1 MASASVLWFV
11 MIQDRS
17 RLDCQSTQKPERRRG
32 GNGERRAFDMRRFLI
47 PLLVLLVLLAPVAL
61 AVWLLGLPKIAFAR
75 PWLLTLL
82 AVIPLVI
89 WFSYGNLAALG
100 EVRRW
105 LALGLRC
112 GILAAIILALAGVQ
126 LVHEDDTLT
135 VFVLLDR
142 SYSIPQE
149 LDAPIDPDT
158 GMKSTTPPRDLRW
171 DRLVQSMKQVTASR
185 AHRRDRVG
193 VIVFGRKARLEFP
206 ASDLPELNIRDL
218 SNIPERL
225 NTDIA
230 GSIRL
235 GLASFPE
242 GTARRLLLIS
252 DGNENRGEALKEA
265 EIARLNGVPIDVVP
279 LRYQYQHEVTVERI
293 DAPQESH
300 EDRDLPLRIIVRNHS
315 DRRVRGTLFLRR
327 TSGAEILKA
336 EQKVVLEPGLNPLA
350 LKWPAGTGSPGTSAF
365 KAFFQPDNLP
375 GDRPDNNEAWAH
387 VLVRSDRRRILFVV
401 PSADSLDHERL
412 VQALA
417 SAKDPQNPT
426 GPRSKPQVDLWTAE
440 MVPGENSPR
449 SQDLANY
456 DSIILYNIPA
466 DLLNRDQQER
476 LRKAVG
482 DQGAGLV
489 MIGGPDSFGAGR
501 WQGEPLEEALPVDT
515 SLRSLKVQAKA
526 GLVLI
531 MHASEMAEGN
541 YWQKEIAKLAI
552 NKLTPD
558 DEVGI
563 IYYGW
568 PGGHLW
574 HVELQ
579 EIRANR
585 TSILRQLETMTPGDM
600 PQFDPAL
607 TMSRDALTKP
617 EKQLATKHIILV
629 SDGDHGLVQDNKL
642 LAALRDSRITLTT
655 VGVTT
660 HGPAAQA
667 ALAMVSQATGG
678 RHYPVTDPNQL
689 PGIYIKEM
697 RVMSQNF
704 LYEKPFTPSVL
715 ERGDPLGEWT
725 RAFPRLHGYVRTTKK
740 ESPLVQVLL
749 RSTVPDPGDVN
760 PILAQWQYRQGRVV
774 AFTSDAGANEKSW
787 GRDWARDEGGL
798 YTDFW
803 TRVVEWSMRAIDDAG
818 LSLETRFEN
827 GKGRVTLI
835 DNRDRETRAQKPLR
849 GLNLTVSAPQVADS
863 KSLQLEPISPGVY
876 EGTFD
881 AEASGTY
888 ALTVTETTRQ
898 DQEQRTLVRA
908 RSALTV
914 PYSQEFASVKSN
926 EGFLEQIAQLTGGR
940 MFDEQAL
947 GQADV
952 FRREGLSPVRHMQ
965 PIWHWFLFT
974 AACAMLFDVAVRRI
988 AIDVAAAGKKVGE
1001 FAVRLGARLRG
1012 RAVVSEDS
1020 KQYLERL
1027 KSRKTVVTEELHGK
1041 RVPARVAATR
1051 FEAKPGLERE
1061 PEPVVAAPPAPV
1073 EKPKPVPPKPQAAQP
1088 DATDFAA
1095 RLMRAK
1101 QKAREQMEGEKRPPR
1116 E

>member
-1 MASASVLWFV
+1 MTW
-11 MIQDRS
+11 
-17 RLDCQSTQKPERRRG
+17 RRI
-32 GNGERRAFDMRRFLI
+32 LI
-47 PLLVLLVLLAPVAL
+47 PAVILLVLLAPVGVL
-61 AVWLLGLPKIAFAR
+61 VWLFGAPKLAFAR
-75 PWLLTLL
+75 PWFLLLL
-82 AVIPLVI
+82 AVVPVLA
-89 WFSYGNLAALG
+89 WFSYRPLSALG

-105 LALGLRC
+105 LALGLRS
-112 GILAAIILALAGVQ
+112 GIVAALILALAGIQ
-126 LVHEDDTLT
+126 IVHEDDTLT

-142 SYSIPQE
+142 SESIPRE
-149 LDAPIDPDT
+149 LDLPIDPDT
-158 GMKSTTPPRDLRW
+158 GLKSTRPPRDLRW
-171 DRLVQSMKQVTASR
+171 ERLVESVKQITKNR

-193 VIVFGRKARLEFP
+193 VIVFGRKSRLEFP
-206 ASDLPELNIRDL
+206 ASDVPELNIQQL
-218 SNIPERL
+218 SSTPERL

-242 GTARRLLLIS
+242 GTSRRLLLIS

-279 LRYQYQHEVTVERI
+279 IRYQYQHEMTVERI

-327 TSGAEILKA
+327 MAGGEILKA
-336 EQKVVLEPGLNPLA
+336 EQKTVLEPGLNAIPLR
-350 LKWPAGTGSPGTSAF
+350 WPAGTGSPGTSAF
-365 KAFFQPDNLP
+365 KVFFQPDNLP

-387 VLVRSDRRRILFVV
+387 VLVRSDRRRILVV
-401 PSADSLDHERL
+401 TPNPDSIDHERL
-412 VQALA
+412 VQALG
-417 SAKDPQNPT
+417 DPRGGGREGTDPNA
-426 GPRSKPQVDLWTAE
+426 PRAKPQIDVWHAE
-440 MVPGENSPR
+440 LVPGEQSPR
-449 SQDLANY
+449 SQDLVNY
-456 DSIILYNIPA
+456 DCIILYNIPA

-552 NKLTPD
+552 NKLAPS

-568 PGGHLW
+568 SPGTSGHVW
-574 HVELQ
+574 HVDLQ
-579 EIRANR
+579 PIGPNK
-585 TSILRQLETMTPGDM
+585 TSIMRQLETMTPGDM
-600 PQFDPAL
+600 PLFDPAL
-607 TMSRDALTKP
+607 TMARDALINP
-617 EKQLATKHIILV
+617 EKQLATKHVILV
-629 SDGDHGLVQDNKL
+629 SDGDHGLVQDATIL
-642 LAALRDSRITLTT
+642 GRFRDSRITLTT

-667 ALAMVSQATGG
+667 ALAQVSQAANG
-678 RHYPVTDPNQL
+678 RHYAVTDPNQL

-704 LYEKPFTPSVL
+704 LYEKPFTPAML
-715 ERGDPLGEWT
+715 ERGDPLGEWSKS
-725 RAFPRLHGYVRTTKK
+725 FPLLHGYVRTSPK
-740 ESPLVQVLL
+740 ESRLVQVLL
-749 RSTVPDPGDVN
+749 RSSAPDPNDVN

-787 GRDWARDEGGL
+787 GRDWARDQGGL

-803 TRVVEWSMRAIDDAG
+803 TRVVEWSMRTVDDAG
-818 LSLETRFEN
+818 LSIETRYEN

-835 DNRDRETRAQKPLR
+835 DNRDKETRAQKPLR
-849 GLNLTVSAPQVADS
+849 NLNLTVSAPQNPQS
-863 KSLQLEPISPGVY
+863 KSLQLEPVSPGVF
-876 EGTFD
+876 EAAFD

-888 ALTVTETTRQ
+888 ALTVTETTGQ
-898 DQEQRTLVRA
+898 GSEQRTLVRA

-914 PYSQEFASVKSN
+914 PYSQEFAKVTSN
-926 EGFLEQIAQLTGGR
+926 EGLLEQIAQITGGR
-940 MFDEQAL
+940 VFDETELA
-947 GQADV
+947 GANV
-952 FRREGLSPVRHMQ
+952 FGREGLSPVRHMQ
-965 PIWHWFLFT
+965 PIWHWLLFA

-988 AIDVAAAGKKVGE
+988 TIDVHAVMKKLGE
-1001 FAVRLGARLRG
+1001 VAARLRG
-1012 RAVVSEDS
+1012 RAAVSEDS

-1027 KSRKTVVTEELHGK
+1027 KSRKAVVTEQLESK
-1041 RVPARVAATR
+1041 RVAQRVAQGVAQRAARR
-1051 FEAKPGLERE
+1051 FEPGPEAVRE
-1061 PEPVVAAPPAPV
+1061 PEPVLSAAEPKPAPPR
-1073 EKPKPVPPKPQAAQP
+1073 EKPKPAPKPEPQPAA
-1088 DATDFAA
+1088 DDFAA

-1101 QKAREQMEGEKRPPR
+1101 QKAREQMEGEKRD
-1116 E
+1116 